1 MTPQFESY
9 VELKETLKVRES
21 ALITFE
27 TEEELATNELTMNE
41 FLDLFDVPEEDI
53 HLFDGTYVELKIEG
67 ILYRV
72 DASGNGDFR
81 SHKIEIEKLYDK

>member
-1 MTPQFESY
+1 MTNQFESY
-9 VELKETLKVRES
+9 QELKETLSQRGV

-41 FLDLFDVPEEDI
+41 FLELFDIPEEDI
-53 HLFDGTYVELKIEG
+53 QLYDGTYVELKIDNVV
-67 ILYRV
+67 YRV

-81 SHKIEIEKLYDK
+81 SHKIEIEKM

>member
-27 TEEELATNELTMNE
+27 TEEELATNELTMSE
-41 FLDLFDVPEEDI
+41 FLDLFDIPEEDI
-53 HLFDGTYVELKIEG
+53 HFFDGTYVELKIDDT
-67 ILYRV
+67 IYRV

-81 SHKIEIEKLYDK
+81 SHKIEIEKLNEE